1 MSTAAER
8 DSDELEALFDSIAS
22 SNAPAPAKAASTPP
36 AAETASSAIAT
47 ASGADKESSDEEV
60 VFPEQ
65 ALTSTEDLVQRL
77 GQMTRA
83 LHDNL
88 RELGYHTK
96 IEEAARA
103 IPDTRERL
111 DYVANLTGQAA
122 EKVLTLTETAI
133 PVQSKISAEATF
145 LSQRWQAL
153 VSNQL
158 TVEDFEML
166 VQQTRDHLKMS
177 SVKSEE
183 TAQNLRDIMMAQDF
197 HDLTGQVLRKVTDMA
212 QTLEMELVSLLVD
225 SVSPEARATID
236 IDTGEGLMN
245 GPVTNTNRSD
255 IVANQSQV
263 DDLLATLGF

>member
-22 SNAPAPAKAASTPP
+22 STAPVAKSAAPVSSAPA
-36 AAETASSAIAT
+36 E
-47 ASGADKESSDEEV
+47 ESVSDDEEV

-65 ALTSTEDLVQRL
+65 AVTSTEDLVQRL
-77 GQMTRA
+77 GHMTRA

-88 RELGYHTK
+88 RELGYHSK

-122 EKVLTLTETAI
+122 EKVLNLTEASM
-133 PVQSKISAEATF
+133 PVQNKISSEAAF

-166 VQQTRDHLKMS
+166 VQQTRDHLTMS
-177 SVKSEE
+177 AVKSEE

-212 QTLEMELVSLLVD
+212 QTLELELVSLLLD
-225 SVSPEARATID
+225 SVSPEKRASID
-236 IDTGEGLMN
+236 MDTGEGLMN
-245 GPVTNTNRSD
+245 GPVTNTNRYD
-255 IVANQSQV
+255 IVTDQSQV

>member
-22 SNAPAPAKAASTPP
+22 ANAPEAKASAPMD
-36 AAETASSAIAT
+36 AAPVSSL
-47 ASGADKESSDEEV
+47 EEDIDL
-60 VFPEQ
+60 PEQ
-65 ALTSTEDLVQRL
+65 ALTSSEELVHRI
-77 GQMTRA
+77 GKMTRE

-88 RELGYHTK
+88 RELGYQSK
-96 IEEAARA
+96 IEEAAAA

-111 DYVANLTGQAA
+111 NYVANLTGQAA
-122 EKVLTLTETAI
+122 EKVLTLTEHSI
-133 PVQSKISAEATF
+133 PVQSKIVSEATF

-153 VSNQL
+153 INNQL
-158 TVEDFEML
+158 TVEDFEQL
-166 VQQTRDHLKMS
+166 VQQTRDHLTMS
-177 SVKSEE
+177 AKKSEE

-212 QTLEMELVSLLVD
+212 QALEMELVQLLVD
-225 SVSPEARATID
+225 SVSPEIRATID

-245 GPVTNTNRSD
+245 GPVTNTNRAD
-255 IVANQSQV
+255 IVANQAQV

>member
-22 SNAPAPAKAASTPP
+22 AKAPTAKADSGT
-36 AAETASSAIAT
+36 AAPTDEQHT
-47 ASGADKESSDEEV
+47 SDEEV
-60 VFPEQ
+60 VFPDQ
-65 ALTSTEDLVQRL
+65 AITSTEDLVQRL
-77 GQMTRA
+77 GHMTRA

-88 RELGYHTK
+88 RELGYHSK
-96 IEEAARA
+96 LEEAAKA

-122 EKVLTLTETAI
+122 EKVLTLTEASI
-133 PVQSKISAEATF
+133 PVQSKISSEANF

-153 VSNQL
+153 ISNQL

-177 SVKSEE
+177 AVKSEE

-212 QTLEMELVSLLVD
+212 QALEMELVTLLVD
-225 SVSPEARATID
+225 SVSPETRAAID
-236 IDTGEGLMN
+236 LDTGEGLMN

>member
-22 SNAPAPAKAASTPP
+22 SHAPAASPSTSSVSDTPAQAA
-36 AAETASSAIAT
+36 AAEDN
-47 ASGADKESSDEEV
+47 GQEEV
-60 VFPEQ
+60 EFPEQ
-65 ALTSTEDLVQRL
+65 AVTSTEDLVKRL
-77 GQMTRA
+77 GQMTRN

-88 RELGYHTK
+88 RELGYHSK

-122 EKVLTLTETAI
+122 EKVLTLTELSI
-133 PVQSKISAEATF
+133 PVQSKISAEAAF

-158 TVEDFEML
+158 TIEDFEML

-177 SVKSEE
+177 EVKSEE

-212 QTLEMELVSLLVD
+212 QALEIELITLLVD
-225 SVSPEARATID
+225 SVSPETRANID
-236 IDTGEGLMN
+236 LDTGEGLMN
-245 GPVTNTNRSD
+245 GPVTNTNRAD

>member
-22 SNAPAPAKAASTPP
+22 SQAPAAA
-36 AAETASSAIAT
+36 ASSAPASSAPAQAANAETTDAT
-47 ASGADKESSDEEV
+47 VANSDDEV
-60 VFPEQ
+60 VFPDQ
-65 ALTSTEDLVQRL
+65 AITSTEDLVQRL
-77 GQMTRA
+77 GHMTRN
-83 LHDNL
+83 LHENL
-88 RELGYHTK
+88 RELGYHSK
-96 IEEAARA
+96 IEEAAKA

-122 EKVLTLTETAI
+122 EKVLTLTEASL
-133 PVQSKISAEATF
+133 PVQAKIVAEATF

-158 TVEDFEML
+158 TIEDFEML

-212 QTLEMELVSLLVD
+212 QALELEIVNLLVD
-225 SVSPEARATID
+225 TASPETRAAID
-236 IDTGEGLMN
+236 MDTGEGLMN
-245 GPVTNTNRSD
+245 GPVTHTNRSD

>member
-8 DSDELEALFDSIAS
+8 DSDELEALFDSIS
-22 SNAPAPAKAASTPP
+22 SAVAPAAPTVAKTDAAPAVNAAVSD
-36 AAETASSAIAT
+36 
-47 ASGADKESSDEEV
+47 GDEEV
-60 VFPEQ
+60 VFPDQ
-65 ALTSTEDLVQRL
+65 AISSTEDIVQRL

-88 RELGYHTK
+88 HALGYHSK
-96 IEEAARA
+96 IEEAAKA

-122 EKVLTLTETAI
+122 DKVLTLTEASI
-133 PVQSKISAEATF
+133 PVQNKIATDAAF

-158 TVEDFEML
+158 TVEDFQML
-166 VQQTRDHLKMS
+166 VQQTRDHLNMS
-177 SVKSEE
+177 AVKSEE
-183 TAQNLRDIMMAQDF
+183 TAQNLRDIMLAQDF

-212 QTLEMELVSLLVD
+212 QSLEIELVTLLVD

-236 IDTGEGLMN
+236 MDTGEGLMN

>member
-8 DSDELEALFDSIAS
+8 DSDELEALFDSIAASAAPVAKSAAPVS
-22 SNAPAPAKAASTPP
+22 SAPA
-36 AAETASSAIAT
+36 E
-47 ASGADKESSDEEV
+47 ESVSDDEEV

-65 ALTSTEDLVQRL
+65 AVTSTEDLVQRL
-77 GQMTRA
+77 GHMTRA

-88 RELGYHTK
+88 RELGYHSK

-122 EKVLTLTETAI
+122 EKVLNLTEASM
-133 PVQSKISAEATF
+133 PVQNKISAEAAF

-166 VQQTRDHLKMS
+166 VQQTRDHLTMS
-177 SVKSEE
+177 AVKSEE

-212 QTLEMELVSLLVD
+212 QTLELELVSLLVD
-225 SVSPEARATID
+225 SVSPEKRASID
-236 IDTGEGLMN
+236 MDTGEGLMN

-255 IVANQSQV
+255 IVTDQSQV